1 MEYFYDTNAWG
12 RLDEALFTEGLFA
25 AAATIGVGN
34 VFDIWAHRVPAVVLS
49 KWKEGERQRRA
60 GWKWMM
66 ESAIVVFGF
75 VKLLAVN
82 ILYRMATSYVVIDG
96 SPK

>member
-1 MEYFYDTNAWG
+1 
-12 RLDEALFTEGLFA
+12 
-25 AAATIGVGN
+25 
-34 VFDIWAHRVPAVVLS
+34 
-49 KWKEGERQRRA
+49 
-60 GWKWMM
+60 MM